1 MMLHV
6 KVRQSGAFTVVFLA
20 LIHSCGGSQVIG
32 QSQPIVGTVGDDII
46 LPCHL
51 EPAVD
56 ASGMTVEWTRPDL
69 DPRLVHGRREGLDLK
84 SEKHPS
90 YRGRT
95 SLFTDELK
103 HGNISL
109 KLSEVKVS
117 DEGVYR
123 CFIPELGKESFVHLV
138 VGAVSSPVIRLM
150 NNSSR
155 RVVLQCESAGW
166 YPEPEVLWL
175 DGEGKLLSA
184 GPTETVRGPDDL
196 YTVSS
201 RVTVEKRHSNSFT
214 CRVKNTFQTRE
225 TQTYERVIVGSDRS
239 SGGVSYHSLNSSSY
253 SPLMLSLVVCLP
265 VLFILAA
272 TFVILKFRQEKFK
285 NKSRS
290 PEDQADQTEEDSFR
304 SDHKGFQEM
313 VEEEQMGLTLMA
325 GREEEYNMKV
335 KVNSELTVKDSEFTL

>member
-1 MMLHV
+1 MLHV

-20 LIHSCGGSQVIG
+20 LIHSCGSQVIG
-32 QSQPIVGTVGDDII
+32 QSQPIVGTVDDDII

-56 ASGMTVEWTRPDL
+56 VYNMTVEWTRPDL
-69 DPRLVHGRREGLDLK
+69 DPRLVHMRRDGLELK

-123 CFIPELGKESFVHLV
+123 CFIPELGTESIVHLV
-138 VGAVSSPVIRLM
+138 VGAASSPFGWILYL
-150 NNSSR
+150 SSG
-155 RVVLQCESAGW
+155 VMIGCWSHDW

-184 GPTETVRGPDDL
+184 GPTETFRGLDDL

-201 RVTVEKRHSNSFT
+201 RVTVEERHSNNVT
-214 CRVKNTFQTRE
+214 CRVKNTYHTRE
-225 TQTYERVIVGSDRS
+225 TQTYKEVTAAAHTS
-239 SGGVSYHSLNSSSY
+239 STSY
-253 SPLMLSLVVCLP
+253 SPLMLSLFVCLP
-265 VLFILAA
+265 VLFILQ
-272 TFVILKFRQEKFK
+272 LP
-285 NKSRS
+285 SS
-290 PEDQADQTEEDSFR
+290 C
-304 SDHKGFQEM
+304 
-313 VEEEQMGLTLMA
+313 
-325 GREEEYNMKV
+325 
-335 KVNSELTVKDSEFTL
+335 